1 MKKAIVI
8 PSYRA
13 EKTLASVLSRIPKE
27 FWQEGVAI
35 IVNDKSPDNT
45 GEVAESLK
53 AAVVRASRYPSRTQ
67 SRLRWGTENGP
78 ETRARSGCGRLRHRA
93 L

>member
-13 EKTLASVLSRIPKE
+13 EKTLPSVLPRIPAA
-27 FWQEGVAI
+27 FWDDGVAI

-45 GEVAESLK
+45 GEVAEKLK
-53 AAVVRASRYPSRTQ
+53 SRWPGLDVVHHEVNQGYGGAQISVH
-67 SRLRWGTENGP
+67 RLRWRGP
-78 ETRARSGCGRLRHRA
+78 HAIA
-93 L
+93 

>member
-13 EKTLASVLSRIPKE
+13 EKTLPSVLPRTPAA
-27 FWQEGVAI
+27 FWDDGVAI

-45 GEVAESLK
+45 GEVAERLKSRWPGLEVESL
-53 AAVVRASRYPSRTQ
+53 SRR
-67 SRLRWGTENGP
+67 
-78 ETRARSGCGRLRHRA
+78 GREATPLPREID
-93 L
+93 